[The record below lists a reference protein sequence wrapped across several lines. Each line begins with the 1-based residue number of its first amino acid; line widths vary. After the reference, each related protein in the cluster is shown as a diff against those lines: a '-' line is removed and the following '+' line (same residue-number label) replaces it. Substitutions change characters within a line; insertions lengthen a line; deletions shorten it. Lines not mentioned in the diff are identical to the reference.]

1 MWKVVEDEANKARMA
16 KAEREIIKE
25 EKDVKRGEE

>member
-1 MWKVVEDEANKARMA
+1 MEDEANKARIT

>member
-1 MWKVVEDEANKARMA
+1 MEDEANKARMA